1 MEQRQNTFYSY
12 LGIITMNWKERIV
25 GLIFCLTLLGILMWA
40 MLATQSWAGVT
51 GTAAPQSGANI
62 KPAGELVAKQNNCLS
77 CHRVDMKLV
86 GPAFQDVAK
95 KYTEA
100 DREFLVS
107 KIIKGGKGVWG
118 PIPMPP
124 NPVDE
129 QQANQVLTW
138 IFSLKK

>member
-12 LGIITMNWKERIV
+12 LGNIMNWKERIV

-40 MLATQSWAGVT
+40 MLATQGWAGVT

-100 DREFLVS
+100 DREFLVN

>member
-51 GTAAPQSGANI
+51 GTASPQSGANV

-95 KYTEA
+95 KYTEE

>member
-12 LGIITMNWKERIV
+12 LGNIMNWKERIV
-25 GLIFCLTLLGILMWA
+25 GLVFCLTLLGILMWA

>member
-12 LGIITMNWKERIV
+12 LGIVAMNWKERIV

-100 DREFLVS
+100 DREFLVN

-138 IFSLKK
+138 IFGLKK

>member
-1 MEQRQNTFYSY
+1 MR
-12 LGIITMNWKERIV
+12 RIV
-25 GLIFCLTLLGILMWA
+25 YDPPSTKVIKKESFMKRATYFVACLALLGIVMIPIL
-40 MLATQSWAGVT
+40 SKAGVT

-100 DREFLVS
+100 DREFLVN
-107 KIIKGGKGVWG
+107 KIIKGGKGSWG

>member
-1 MEQRQNTFYSY
+1 
-12 LGIITMNWKERIV
+12 MNWKERIV
-25 GLIFCLTLLGILMWA
+25 GLIFCLTLLGIFMWA

-62 KPAGELVAKQNNCLS
+62 KPAGELIAKQNNCLS

-100 DREFLVS
+100 DREFLVN

-138 IFSLKK
+138 IFNLKK

>member
-1 MEQRQNTFYSY
+1 MLCWLSNFI
-12 LGIITMNWKERIV
+12 GGVTMNWKERIV
-25 GLIFCLTLLGILMWA
+25 GLVFCLALLGILMWA

-100 DREFLVS
+100 DREFLVN

-129 QQANQVLTW
+129 QQANQVFTW